1 MNLVNKSATLVDGYY
16 SVGLPLRQD
25 DVKLPNN
32 RTVAEQRALSLKRR
46 FNRDSS
52 FHADYTNFM
61 SDIISKG
68 YAESVPAR
76 DLERCDSRV
85 WYIPHHGVYHPQ
97 KRKMRVVFDCGA
109 SFRGTSLNSQLV
121 QGPDL
126 TSSLVGVITRF
137 RKEPV
142 VLMAD
147 IEAMFHQVRVPSV
160 DADLLRFLW
169 WPDGDHG
176 QDLVEYRMVAH
187 LFGAT
192 SSPSC
197 ANLL

>member
-1 MNLVNKSATLVDGYY
+1 
-16 SVGLPLRQD
+16 
-25 DVKLPNN
+25 
-32 RTVAEQRALSLKRR
+32 
-46 FNRDSS
+46 
-52 FHADYTNFM
+52 
-61 SDIISKG
+61 
-68 YAESVPAR
+68 
-76 DLERCDSRV
+76 
-85 WYIPHHGVYHPQ
+85 
-97 KRKMRVVFDCGA
+97 MRVVFDCGA